1 MKDKLI
7 KKIKSMS
14 LVDKVLLGA
23 FTLLVLTGLFNY
35 LRS

>member
-7 KKIKSMS
+7 KKLKSMS
-14 LVDKVLLGA
+14 LIDRILLGA
-23 FTLLVLTGLFNY
+23 FLLLILTGVFNY